1 MFFKFLDAT
10 IRYLYL
16 IAVES
21 CLAPAPGAEAIPGL
35 DAGVSAGPLQRAD
48 LRPGL
53 GQDQKG
59 EVDAGVEG
67 A

>member
-1 MFFKFLDAT
+1 M
-10 IRYLYL
+10 YL